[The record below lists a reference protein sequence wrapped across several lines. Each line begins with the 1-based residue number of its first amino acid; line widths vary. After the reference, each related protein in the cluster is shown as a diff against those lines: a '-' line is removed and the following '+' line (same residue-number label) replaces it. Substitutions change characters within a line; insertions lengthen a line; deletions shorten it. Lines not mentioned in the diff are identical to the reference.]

1 MIGRTTGM
9 RQFLLNLIPA
19 PVIPSFSGQ
28 ICPWFCPGEQRTVTR
43 SRPTSIIDRRPARLL
58 HQDPGTV
65 IIQSICS
72 IPIFSYSNFL
82 AARWIRACH
91 VLQEHFRQRSR
102 RGPEGARVH
111 GARIAGAGKSE
122 DFALPSRKE
131 QRHEKDR
138 TTNDRSLVHHPAGV
152 RVFVQPEQL
161 SHGGRRDGENRD
173 RSGRGGDCQRGPGGA
188 EADQR
193 LRHDRGRKL
202 RERGH
207 RLQRCFRVA
216 TEGAGRGERRHRTAD
231 LFLVDG
237 GAQLHP
243 AAAGRHGPGG
253 RPAVA
258 GAA

>member
-1 MIGRTTGM
+1 MPRT
-9 RQFLLNLIPA
+9 L
-19 PVIPSFSGQ
+19 
-28 ICPWFCPGEQRTVTR
+28 
-43 SRPTSIIDRRPARLL
+43 PTC
-58 HQDPGTV
+58 T
-65 IIQSICS
+65 

-82 AARWIRACH
+82 AARRIRGCPVFH
-91 VLQEHFRQRSR
+91 EHFRQRSR
-102 RGPEGARVH
+102 RGPEGARVL
-111 GARIAGAGKSE
+111 GARTAGAGNSE
-122 DFALPSRKE
+122 DFALPGRKE

-152 RVFVQPEQL
+152 RVFVQPGQL

-173 RSGRGGDCQRGPGGA
+173 RSGRGRDCQRGFGGA

-237 GAQLHP
+237 GAPLHP

-258 GAA
+258 GAAGYGAGGGECRGADHRSSAAALRAGRGAISIAGHPARSTDRSELWIRP